1 LKQRVESVGDIM
13 DACMSVEKEVDRVV
27 NKLNNLRGSME
38 AGIDEQIAAIEKLQ
52 KDLAEE
58 NEGGSSISAA
68 QMDMVKQ
75 VSSEVNKN
83 VTKIATEH
91 RDLHSSVSKVGK
103 AIDRNFVSDFD
114 STSREDVFSG
124 PGKESLLTEVIL
136 QHLCREGRINITQEL
151 TRESGIAENQSQQ
164 EPFMQ
169 LNQIL
174 EALKSR
180 DLGPALDWVAKNREA
195 LNMWGT
201 TQLFSQAGGRHSVQ
215 QKSSLELRLH
225 KLKFIDLLAHGNK
238 MEAIKYARQNFPSFV
253 SGQEREVQSLMG
265 AVMYSGQALE
275 QSPYG
280 HLLSPTQWQDTAD
293 LFLRDACC
301 LLGLSMESPLA
312 VAVNAGCVALP
323 ALLNI
328 KQVMQQRQVSAVWNT
343 AKEELPIEIEL
354 GGECRYHSVFAC
366 PILRQQVSDSNPPMK
381 LVCGHVIS
389 RDALAKLAQGHKLKC
404 PYCPHEQNPADARQ
418 IFF

>member
-1 LKQRVESVGDIM
+1 
-13 DACMSVEKEVDRVV
+13 MSVEKEVERVGT
-27 NKLNNLRGSME
+27 KLNNMKGNME
-38 AGIDEQIAAIEKLQ
+38 VGIDEQIAAIEKLQ
-52 KDLAEE
+52 RDLAEE
-58 NEGGSSISAA
+58 SESGPNISSD
-68 QMDMVKQ
+68 QMDMVRQ
-75 VSSEVNKN
+75 VSREVNKS
-83 VTKIATEH
+83 VTSIATEH

-124 PGKESLLTEVIL
+124 PSKEHLLTEVIL
-136 QHLCREGRINITQEL
+136 QHLCREGRLNISDAL
-151 TRESGIAENQSQQ
+151 TRESGITEYQAQQ
-164 EPFMQ
+164 EPFLE

-174 EALKSR
+174 EALKAH
-180 DLGPALDWVAKNREA
+180 DLGPALDWVAKNRDA

-201 TQLFSQAGGRHSVQ
+201 TLLFSQVGGRQSVQ

-225 KLKFIDLLAHGNK
+225 KLKFVDLLKKGSK

-253 SGQEREVQSLMG
+253 YGQEREVQSLMG
-265 AVMYSGQALE
+265 AVMYSGSALE

-280 HLLSPTQWQDTAD
+280 HLLSPTQWQETAD
-293 LFLRDACC
+293 LFLRDACA
-301 LLGLSMESPLA
+301 LLGLSMESPLT

-328 KQVMQQRQVSAVWNT
+328 KQVMQQRQVSAVWN
-343 AKEELPIEIEL
+343 AKDELPIEIEL
-354 GGECRYHSVFAC
+354 GGDCRYHSVFAC
-366 PILRQQVSDSNPPMK
+366 PILRQQVSDNNPPMK

>member
-1 LKQRVESVGDIM
+1 
-13 DACMSVEKEVDRVV
+13 
-27 NKLNNLRGSME
+27 
-38 AGIDEQIAAIEKLQ
+38 
-52 KDLAEE
+52 
-58 NEGGSSISAA
+58 
-68 QMDMVKQ
+68 MDMVMQ
-75 VSSEVNKN
+75 VSREVNRS
-83 VTKIATEH
+83 VTSIATEH

-124 PGKESLLTEVIL
+124 PSKEHLLTEVIL
-136 QHLCREGRINITQEL
+136 QHLCREGRLNISDAL
-151 TRESGIAENQSQQ
+151 TRESGITEYHAQQ
-164 EPFMQ
+164 EPFLE

-174 EALKSR
+174 EALKAH

-201 TQLFSQAGGRHSVQ
+201 TLLFSQVGGRQSVM
-215 QKSSLELRLH
+215 QKSSLELKLH
-225 KLKFIDLLAHGNK
+225 KLKFVDLLKKGSK
-238 MEAIKYARQNFPSFV
+238 MEAIMYARQNFPSFV
-253 SGQEREVQSLMG
+253 YGQEREVQSLMG
-265 AVMYSGQALE
+265 AVMYSGSALE

-280 HLLSPTQWQDTAD
+280 HLLSPAQWQETAD
-293 LFLRDACC
+293 LFLRDACA
-301 LLGLSMESPLA
+301 LLGLSMESPLT

-328 KQVMQQRQVSAVWNT
+328 KQVMQQRQVSAVWN
-343 AKEELPIEIEL
+343 AKDELPIEIEL
-354 GGECRYHSVFAC
+354 GGDCRYHSVFAC
-366 PILRQQVSDSNPPMK
+366 PILRQQVSDNNPPMK

>member
-1 LKQRVESVGDIM
+1 
-13 DACMSVEKEVDRVV
+13 MSVEKEVERVAT
-27 NKLNNLRGSME
+27 KLNNLKENMDV
-38 AGIDEQIAAIEKLQ
+38 GIDEQIAAIEKLQ
-52 KDLAEE
+52 RDLAEE
-58 NEGGSSISAA
+58 SESGPNISSD
-68 QMDMVKQ
+68 QMDMVRQ
-75 VSSEVNKN
+75 VSREVNKS
-83 VTKIATEH
+83 VTSIATEH

-124 PGKESLLTEVIL
+124 PSKEHLLTEVIL
-136 QHLCREGRINITQEL
+136 QHLCREGRLNISDAL
-151 TRESGIAENQSQQ
+151 TRESGITEYQAQQ
-164 EPFMQ
+164 EPFLE

-174 EALKSR
+174 EALKAH
-180 DLGPALDWVAKNREA
+180 DLGPALDWVAKNRDA

-201 TQLFSQAGGRHSVQ
+201 TLLFSQVGGRQSVQ

-225 KLKFIDLLAHGNK
+225 KLKFVDLLKKGSK

-253 SGQEREVQSLMG
+253 YGQEREVQSLMG
-265 AVMYSGQALE
+265 AVMYSGSALE

-280 HLLSPTQWQDTAD
+280 HLLSPAQWQETAD
-293 LFLRDACC
+293 LFLRDACA
-301 LLGLSMESPLA
+301 LLGLSMESPLT

-328 KQVMQQRQVSAVWNT
+328 KQVMQQRQVSAVWN
-343 AKEELPIEIEL
+343 AKDELPIEIEL
-354 GGECRYHSVFAC
+354 GSDCRYHSVFAC
-366 PILRQQVSDSNPPMK
+366 PILRQQVSDNNPPMK

>member
-1 LKQRVESVGDIM
+1 ME
-13 DACMSVEKEVDRVV
+13 ACMSVEKEVERVGT
-27 NKLNNLRGSME
+27 KLNNMKGNME
-38 AGIDEQIAAIEKLQ
+38 VGIDEQIAAIEKLQ
-52 KDLAEE
+52 RDLAEE
-58 NEGGSSISAA
+58 SESGPNISSD
-68 QMDMVKQ
+68 QMEMVRQ
-75 VSSEVNKN
+75 VSREVNKS
-83 VTKIATEH
+83 VTSIATEH

-124 PGKESLLTEVIL
+124 PSKEHLLTEVIL
-136 QHLCREGRINITQEL
+136 QHLCREGRLNISDAL
-151 TRESGIAENQSQQ
+151 TRESGITEYQAQQ
-164 EPFMQ
+164 EPFLE

-174 EALKSR
+174 EALKAH
-180 DLGPALDWVAKNREA
+180 DLGPALDWVAKNRDA

-201 TQLFSQAGGRHSVQ
+201 TLLFSQVGGRQSVQ

-225 KLKFIDLLAHGNK
+225 KLKFVDLLKKGSK

-253 SGQEREVQSLMG
+253 YGQEREVQSLMG
-265 AVMYSGQALE
+265 AVMYSGSALE
-275 QSPYG
+275 HSPYG
-280 HLLSPTQWQDTAD
+280 HLLSPAQWQETAD
-293 LFLRDACC
+293 LFLRDACA
-301 LLGLSMESPLA
+301 LLGLSMESPLT
-312 VAVNAGCVALP
+312 VVVNAGCVALP

-328 KQVMQQRQVSAVWNT
+328 KQVMQQRQVSAVWN
-343 AKEELPIEIEL
+343 AKDELPIEIEL
-354 GGECRYHSVFAC
+354 GGDCRYHSVFAC
-366 PILRQQVSDSNPPMK
+366 PILRQQVSDNNPPMK

>member
-1 LKQRVESVGDIM
+1 ME
-13 DACMSVEKEVDRVV
+13 ACMSVEKEVERVAT
-27 NKLNNLRGSME
+27 KLNNLKENMDV
-38 AGIDEQIAAIEKLQ
+38 GIDEQIAAIEKLQ
-52 KDLAEE
+52 RDLAEE
-58 NEGGSSISAA
+58 SESGPNISSD
-68 QMDMVKQ
+68 QMDMVRQ
-75 VSSEVNKN
+75 VSREVNKS
-83 VTKIATEH
+83 VTSIATEH

-124 PGKESLLTEVIL
+124 PSKEHLLTEVIL
-136 QHLCREGRINITQEL
+136 QHLCREGRLNISDAL
-151 TRESGIAENQSQQ
+151 TRESGITEYQAQQ
-164 EPFMQ
+164 EPFLE

-174 EALKSR
+174 EALKAH
-180 DLGPALDWVAKNREA
+180 DLGPALDWVAKNRDA

-201 TQLFSQAGGRHSVQ
+201 TLLFSQVGGRQSVQ

-225 KLKFIDLLAHGNK
+225 KLKFVDLLKKGSK

-253 SGQEREVQSLMG
+253 YGQEREVQSLMG
-265 AVMYSGQALE
+265 AVMYSGSALE

-280 HLLSPTQWQDTAD
+280 HLLSPAQWQETAD
-293 LFLRDACC
+293 LFLRDACA
-301 LLGLSMESPLA
+301 LLGLSMESPLT

-328 KQVMQQRQVSAVWNT
+328 KQVMQQRQVSAVWN
-343 AKEELPIEIEL
+343 AKDELPIEIEL
-354 GGECRYHSVFAC
+354 GGDCRYHSVFAC
-366 PILRQQVSDSNPPMK
+366 PILRQQVSDNNPPMK